1 MGLSFR
7 GEFNQKVDGKGRMSI
22 PADFRAVLADGDPRC
37 PENPLPRMVVLHGPH
52 LKNCLHAYTIEA
64 MEEIEEGIKRLPRGS
79 DARKRASRM
88 ILGKS
93 WDTEVDK
100 DGRIVLPQRL
110 RQQIGLTGE
119 ATMAAMGDYFEI
131 WNAETYA
138 EVEAAEAAAL
148 LEEFD
153 GDFDPLSLIDPPGG
167 A

>member
-1 MGLSFR
+1 VGLSFR

-64 MEEIEEGIKRLPRGS
+64 MEEIEEGIKALPRGS
-79 DARKRASRM
+79 EARKRASRM
-88 ILGKS
+88 
-93 WDTEVDK
+93 
-100 DGRIVLPQRL
+100 QRL

-119 ATMAAMGDYFEI
+119 ATMAAMGDFFEI
-131 WNAETYA
+131 WSAETYA
-138 EVEAAEAAAL
+138 EVEAAEAAAME
-148 LEEFD
+148 EEFD